1 MRKSL
6 FLVLAAAL
14 GSTCALAVDGVVL
27 INQSTV
33 MAAGGF
39 PYTIMQPGSYKLSS
53 NLTAPVNVGAIQVF
67 SSNVSLDLNGFT
79 ISCSF
84 TVSPT
89 GGVFCISDSGITQ
102 FRKIAIRNG
111 AIDVSQVGTGGFVS
125 PVIVGVR
132 LAASS
137 NVIVE
142 ELQVEVHASFIGGAL
157 FTPPSALFL
166 DGSNSIVR
174 HNILRADLLGFT
186 VIACP
191 SLIVENVL
199 FLQTGGPNTC
209 VLVNNVVAN

>member
-14 GSTCALAVDGVVL
+14 GSTCAFAVDGVVL

-39 PYTIMQPGSYKLSS
+39 PYTITQPGSYELSS
-53 NLTAPVNVGAIQVF
+53 NLTAPVNVGAIQIF

-89 GGVFCISDSGITQ
+89 GGVVCISDSGTTP

-132 LAASS
+132 AASS

-142 ELQVEVHASFIGGAL
+142 ELQVEVHASFIGGPL

-199 FLQTGGPNTC
+199 LLQTGGPNTC